1 MHVGII
7 GGGQLAQMMI
17 TAGVPLGITFA
28 VLALESDESAPAI
41 CANTTRVA
49 TFDIDSLGHFISSC
63 DVVTFDHELVAPAD
77 LEAAGAL
84 DAGVFPSSHTLALA
98 ANKAVQRNLLYWA
111 DISIP
116 RFEIARDYK
125 SLVEAVA
132 TIGYPVVAKA
142 SHGGYDGRGVFYLVD
157 ETDLEDLVAQLPIDF
172 ELIIEPKL
180 EIEAEF
186 AVLVVRSRSGEA
198 ITYPVL
204 RTVQKDSICHE
215 VTAPAGL
222 EANLESYAITT
233 ALQIAE
239 LVGAVGVLAIEM
251 FLVDNKLLINE
262 LAPRPHN
269 SGHLSIEA
277 CKTSQF
283 ENHLRAVLDLPLGS
297 TQMTVDFAAMVNLL
311 GSETETDLETNLKD
325 AMQIQ
330 DAHVHLYGKTYR
342 RGRKLGHVTA
352 TANQADQALDAARR
366 SAAALLN
373 QV

>member
-1 MHVGII
+1 MQVGII

-49 TFDIDSLGHFISSC
+49 TFDIDSLREFIASC
-63 DVVTFDHELVAPAD
+63 DVITFDHELVTPAD

-84 DAGVFPSSHTLALA
+84 DALVFPSPRTLALA
-98 ANKAVQRNLLYWA
+98 ANKAAQRNLLYSA
-111 DISIP
+111 DIAIP
-116 RFEIARDYK
+116 RFEIARDHK
-125 SLVEAVA
+125 SLTEAVA
-132 TIGYPVVAKA
+132 MIGYPVVAKA
-142 SHGGYDGRGVFYLVD
+142 SHGGYDGRGVFYLGD
-157 ETDLEDLVAQLPIDF
+157 QSDLDDLVAQLPIDF

-198 ITYPVL
+198 IAYPVL

-251 FLVDNKLLINE
+251 FLVDNQLLINE

-269 SGHLSIEA
+269 SGHLTIEA

-283 ENHLRAVLDLPLGS
+283 ENHLRAVLNLPLGS
-297 TQMTVDFAAMVNLL
+297 THMTVDFAAMVNLL
-311 GSETETDLETNLKD
+311 GSETGSDLETNLKD
-325 AMQIQ
+325 AMAIQ

-352 TANQADQALDAARR
+352 TANQADKALDEARQ
-366 SAAALLN
+366 SASALLG
-373 QV
+373 